1 MVNSGSQVPASRPW
15 AQVVGYSRAVRQGRL
30 IEVSGT
36 VASTPEGE
44 VVAPGDPYLQ
54 TQHALRT
61 IGDALAELGA
71 SFANVIRTRLF
82 LTDISDWE
90 MVGKAHG
97 EVFGEIR
104 PASSFVQVA
113 ALLHPDLVVEIEA
126 TAIVD
131 E

>member
-1 MVNSGSQVPASRPW
+1 M
-15 AQVVGYSRAVRQGRL
+15 
-30 IEVSGT
+30 SGT

>member
-1 MVNSGSQVPASRPW
+1 MNSGSQVPASRPW